1 MKVIYITDE
10 DLKDWLFGRR
20 LLSLKKHF
28 SDHGSTLKRIEIDCE
43 DTSGFMNPKELR
55 NEH

>member
-43 DTSGFMNPKELR
+43 DTWIYKPKGAED
-55 NEH
+55 EH